1 MNEER
6 DASEEGLRIEESDGV
21 YHVFENDEEEPL
33 ASDRSREEALK
44 TANALRSRREG
55 DREAGQRTSTD

>member
-6 DASEEGLRIEESDGV
+6 GASEEGFRIEQRDGV
-21 YHVFENDEEEPL
+21 YHVFEGEKEESL

-44 TANALRSRREG
+44 TANALRSRREA
-55 DREAGQRTSTD
+55 DRDAGHRTSTD